1 MRKLGLVLVALLLAG
16 TFAARAQAKLTP
28 IEVKWA
34 TPLIGI
40 WNVQNAG
47 LHLVLPQAAAKNAL
61 VAGEK
66 PQNLALTKTLAALL
80 DCTTPTDRIAKAGTP
95 PSPRLVPFKD
105 ALNAACIHDAN
116 GANDFAKAIG
126 AVTKGDTAK
135 LKTFLAEGVAQFK
148 LGSAQIAKAYKAL
161 IAIGGANVFKA

>member
-1 MRKLGLVLVALLLAG
+1 MRKLVLVLVSVVLAG
-16 TFAARAQAKLTP
+16 TVAARAQARLTP

-34 TPLIGI
+34 TPLISV

-66 PQNLALTKTLAALL
+66 PENLALTKTLAALL
-80 DCTTPTDRIAKAGTP
+80 NCKVPKDLILKAGTP

-105 ALNAACIHDAN
+105 ALNAAC
-116 GANDFAKAIG
+116 
-126 AVTKGDTAK
+126 
-135 LKTFLAEGVAQFK
+135 
-148 LGSAQIAKAYKAL
+148 
-161 IAIGGANVFKA
+161 